1 MTGAGSDN
9 MRKQRDRDR
18 ERETEKIA
26 NFFLRLVGRA
36 AMTNV
41 QIET

>member
-1 MTGAGSDN
+1 

-18 ERETEKIA
+18 ERKRERESEAEKIA